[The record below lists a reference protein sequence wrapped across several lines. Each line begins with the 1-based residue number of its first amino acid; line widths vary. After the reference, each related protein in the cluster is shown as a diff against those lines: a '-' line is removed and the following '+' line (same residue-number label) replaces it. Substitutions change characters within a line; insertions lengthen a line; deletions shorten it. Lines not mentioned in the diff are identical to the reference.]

1 MLYSIH
7 QQRLMFGMLACR
19 LRYVTADQLH
29 EVLLEQNASGDVLR
43 IGELMMRR
51 GLLTHD
57 QVDNILDYQKKE
69 KEQDVPAELLLDV
82 AMLPYEVMQR
92 ELENFLREIGEKS

>member
-1 MLYSIH
+1 
-7 QQRLMFGMLACR
+7 MFGMLACR

-29 EVLLEQNASGDVLR
+29 EVLLEQNVSGDVLR